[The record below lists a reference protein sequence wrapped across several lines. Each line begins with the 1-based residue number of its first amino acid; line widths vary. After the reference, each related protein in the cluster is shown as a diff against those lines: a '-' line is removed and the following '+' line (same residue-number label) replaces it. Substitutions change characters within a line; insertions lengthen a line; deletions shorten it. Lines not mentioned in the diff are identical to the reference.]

1 MFNYLLENEPEFK
14 NSNVKIIRRFSWE
27 YFMYV
32 MISKYFVLNMRQP
45 KWLYKKPEQVLLSTW
60 HGTPLKKLVFDMDN
74 VTSANK
80 NYKKDFYEQSRN
92 WDYLIAANK
101 YSEDIFNS
109 AFMYPREDILTYGYP
124 RNEILTNHTEEHKNS
139 LKKKLGIP
147 VHKKV
152 ILYAPT
158 WRDDQ
163 FHGPGQYKFLMQL
176 DLQRLREELGD
187 EYVVALRMNYF
198 ISDNLDLSEFK
209 NFAFD
214 FPRYN
219 DINDLYI
226 SSDILITAYS
236 SVFFDFANLR
246 KPILFYTYDLEKY
259 KDVLRGFY
267 IDMNKD
273 LPGPL
278 LFDSEQVIDSI
289 KNIETVENDYQD
301 KYDEFY
307 NKYCSLDDG
316 KATERVVK
324 EVFK

>member
-1 MFNYLLENEPEFK
+1 
-14 NSNVKIIRRFSWE
+14 
-27 YFMYV
+27 
-32 MISKYFVLNMRQP
+32 MRQP

-60 HGTPLKKLVFDMDN
+60 HGTPLKKLVFDMEN

-80 NYKKDFYEQSRN
+80 NYKKDFYIQSRN

-109 AFMYPREDILTYGYP
+109 AFMYPRENILTYGYP
-124 RNEILTNHTEEHKNS
+124 RNDILTNHTEDYKTKVKE
-139 LKKKLGIP
+139 KLGLPID
-147 VHKKV
+147 KKV

-163 FHGPGQYKFLMQL
+163 YHGPGQYKFLLQL
-176 DLQRLREELGD
+176 DLNRLREELSD
-187 EYVVALRMNYF
+187 EYVIALRMHYF
-198 ISDNLDLSEFK
+198 ISDNLDLSEFEG
-209 NFAFD
+209 FAFD
-214 FPRYN
+214 FSKYN

-226 SSDILITAYS
+226 SSDILITDYS
-236 SVFFDFANLR
+236 SVFFDFANLQ
-246 KPILFYTYDLEKY
+246 KPILFYTYDLDKY

-267 IDMNKD
+267 IDMEKD

-289 KNIETVENDYQD
+289 KHVDSIKRNYKE
-301 KYDEFY
+301 KYDKFY
-307 NKYCSLDDG
+307 NTFCKLEDG

-324 EVFK
+324 TVFSE

>member
-1 MFNYLLENEPEFK
+1 
-14 NSNVKIIRRFSWE
+14 
-27 YFMYV
+27 
-32 MISKYFVLNMRQP
+32 
-45 KWLYKKPEQVLLSTW
+45 
-60 HGTPLKKLVFDMDN
+60 MDN

-124 RNEILTNHTEEHKNS
+124 RNDILTNHTEEYKNS

-158 WRDDQ
+158 WRDDH

-187 EYVVALRMNYF
+187 EYVVALRMHYF

-214 FPRYN
+214 FSRYN

-226 SSDILITAYS
+226 SSDILITDYS

-316 KATERVVK
+316 KVTERVVK
-324 EVFK
+324 EIFK